1 VKRVELACVGF
12 AVMLHAGA
20 LVVARAFPPPTYPA
34 SGDLRPLELVEVE
47 LPESPPEQP
56 SELRSGAALAPSL
69 DRALD
74 RALDRDPSAAPRE
87 LAPGR
92 VVDPGAAG
100 PVAPSTERGPGE
112 IVTAPEPGSSGD
124 PNDWSA
130 PSTNDWAPPGI
141 GPQGPLWAQPG
152 MLAPSALAAAPAAT
166 AAPRAP
172 RADRD
177 VANKLLASDLR
188 ERDKKLGLQ
197 LPAAGSVASVVK
209 GAVYAA
215 DVPSDARAAIQ
226 VTLGPG
232 GRVTGVRVL
241 SQSGGDAATW
251 NAVAQSVKASLGG
264 AKLALSGDWEKG
276 ATIVVNVQSK
286 MQLPSGSAGGGG
298 LDLSTTQSFDVGD
311 IGAKAR
317 RVVYTTFSAT
327 PLD

>member
-1 VKRVELACVGF
+1 MKRVELACVGF
-12 AVMLHAGA
+12 AVLLHAGG
-20 LVVARAFPPPTYPA
+20 LFMARAFPPPTYPA
-34 SGDLRPLELVEVE
+34 SSDLRPLELVEVE

-56 SELRSGAALAPSL
+56 SELRSGAVLDPSL
-69 DRALD
+69 DRTLD
-74 RALDRDPSAAPRE
+74 RNPSAATRD

-92 VVDPGAAG
+92 VVDPDAASPGAPG
-100 PVAPSTERGPGE
+100 TEPGPGDV
-112 IVTAPEPGSSGD
+112 VTAPEPGSPGD

-141 GPQGPLWAQPG
+141 GPQGPVWAQPG

-166 AAPRAP
+166 QAPKAPRAE
-172 RADRD
+172 RD

-215 DVPSDARAAIQ
+215 DVPSNARAAIQ

-251 NAVAQSVKASLGG
+251 NAIAQSVKASLGG

-286 MQLPSGSAGGGG
+286 MQLPSGSAGDGGI
-298 LDLSTTQSFDVGD
+298 DLSTTQSFDVGD

-327 PLD
+327 PLN

>member
-1 VKRVELACVGF
+1 VKRAELVSVGF
-12 AVMLHAGA
+12 AVLLHAGA

-34 SGDLRPLELVEVE
+34 SSDLRPLELVEVE
-47 LPESPPEQP
+47 LPESPPEQL
-56 SELRSGAALAPSL
+56 SEPIAGAALAP
-69 DRALD
+69 ALD
-74 RALDRDPSAAPRE
+74 RALDRSPRAAMQE

-92 VVDPGAAG
+92 VVEPGDRSATDPLSEPSTG
-100 PVAPSTERGPGE
+100 PV
-112 IVTAPEPGSSGD
+112 ITAPEPGSGAPD
-124 PNDWSA
+124 EWSA
-130 PSTNDWAPPGI
+130 PSSNDWAPPGI

-166 AAPRAP
+166 QAPKAPRAE
-172 RADRD
+172 RD
-177 VANKLLASDLR
+177 VANKLLSSDLR

-215 DVPSDARAAIQ
+215 DVPSNARAAIQ

-251 NAVAQSVKASLGG
+251 NAIAQSVKASLGG
-264 AKLALSGDWEKG
+264 AKLALTGDWEKG

-286 MQLPSGSAGGGG
+286 MQLPSGSAGDGG
-298 LDLSTTQSFDVGD
+298 LDLSTTQTFDVGD

-327 PLD
+327 PLN